1 MSRLINDS
9 VSIFFYRYFCCN
21 NLVFHYRANILNES
35 IKHNDPSQRPVERTN
50 LYIGVESDIE
60 NSFIGRYN
68 DGRDLNTFLF
78 TLALLGECMGT
89 DIVGISFV
97 SERCF

>member
-1 MSRLINDS
+1 MIRCLFFSTD
-9 VSIFFYRYFCCN
+9 IFAVIILFFTIEP
-21 NLVFHYRANILNES
+21 ILNES

-89 DIVGISFV
+89 DIVLV
-97 SERCF
+97 L